1 MVKKFNLDFYLKH
14 LSHPNKK
21 QLQQQISE
29 EITDDDLVRYF
40 GQKDFK
46 NIIKYSELGNYN
58 SIQQLLPRNKSW
70 KIILIENQVNSGH
83 WTLLLRYKNTI
94 EYFNSYG
101 TFPSRELDFISNLQN
116 DFLNQDI
123 KHLNILLTQALSHF
137 KIIYNKKQLQ
147 KLQSGVNTCGKWCIL
162 RIMMLEKYNMDLKQF
177 HNFVNKLTK
186 QYKLTPDELVTLIIQ
201 K

>member
-1 MVKKFNLDFYLKH
+1 MVKKFNVDFYIKH
-14 LSHPNKK
+14 LKNPNKT
-21 QLQQQISE
+21 QLQKQIKE
-29 EITDDDLVRYF
+29 EITDTDLLRYF

-46 NIIKYSELGNYN
+46 NIIKYSDLANYN

-101 TFPSRELDFISNLQN
+101 TFPSQELDFISSLQN

-123 KHLNILLTQALSHF
+123 KHLNLLLTQALPHF
-137 KIIYNKKQLQ
+137 KIIYNKKRLQ
-147 KLQSGVNTCGKWCIL
+147 KLENGVNTCGKWCIL
-162 RIMMLEKYNMDLKQF
+162 RIMMMEKYNMDLKQF
-177 HNFVNKLTK
+177 HNFINKLSK
-186 QYKLTPDELVTLIIQ
+186 QYKLTSDELVTLIIQ